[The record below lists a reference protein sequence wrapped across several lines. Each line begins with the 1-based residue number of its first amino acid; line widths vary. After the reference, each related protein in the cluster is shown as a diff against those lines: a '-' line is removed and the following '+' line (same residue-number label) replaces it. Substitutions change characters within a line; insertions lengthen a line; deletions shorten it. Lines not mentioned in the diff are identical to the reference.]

1 MPDPL
6 RLGVDLGGTKIEVA
20 ALGADG
26 AFRLRRRVPTPRGRY
41 DDTVAAIVALV
52 REAERELGAAGTV
65 GVGIPGAISARTG
78 RVKNANSTW
87 LNGRPLRE
95 DLCAALGREVRVAND
110 ANCLAV
116 SEATDGAAAGC
127 GLVFAAIL
135 GTGVGAGIAV
145 GARVHAGANGIAGEW
160 GHVPLPAP
168 HDDERPGPRCWCGR
182 DGCIEAWISGPALAA
197 DHARRGG
204 ARGPAEDGG
213 GAHDAAAIAAAA
225 AAGDPEAAASVE
237 RWLDRPVEPGPRL
250 PRTARPDRTARVL
263 GRPGHADPAQR
274 ARRLLGCARR
284 GLALGAAGRTLRG
297 TAGTHRTRHSS
308 FGPSSARG
316 PSPRSHCAARSSPAS
331 VARQNA
337 SVVAR
342 VARSSAATST

>member
-197 DHARRGG
+197 DHARRL
-204 ARGPAEDGG
+204 AACPGPAP
-213 GAHDAAAIAAAA
+213 DAAAIAAAA
-225 AAGDPEAAASVE
+225 AAGDAACAATLE
-237 RWLDRPVEPGPRL
+237 RWLDRL
-250 PRTARPDRTARVL
+250 ARALAMVIDVLDPDAIVL
-263 GRPGHADPAQR
+263 GGGLSNLDLAYRDLPAR
-274 ARRLLGCARR
+274 IAPRVFSDDLVTPILRSAHGDSSGVR
-284 GLALGAAGRTLRG
+284 GAAWLWGRRD
-297 TAGTHRTRHSS
+297 
-308 FGPSSARG
+308 GP
-316 PSPRSHCAARSSPAS
+316 
-331 VARQNA
+331 
-337 SVVAR
+337 
-342 VARSSAATST
+342 

>member
-237 RWLDRPVEPGPRL
+237 RWLDRL
-250 PRTARPDRTARVL
+250 ARALAMVIDVLDPDAIVL
-263 GRPGHADPAQR
+263 GGGLSNLDLAYRELPAR
-274 ARRLLGCARR
+274 IAPRVFSDDLVTPILRSAHGDSSGVR
-284 GLALGAAGRTLRG
+284 GAAWLWGRRD
-297 TAGTHRTRHSS
+297 
-308 FGPSSARG
+308 GP
-316 PSPRSHCAARSSPAS
+316 
-331 VARQNA
+331 
-337 SVVAR
+337 
-342 VARSSAATST
+342 

>member
-26 AFRLRRRVPTPRGRY
+26 AFRLRRRVPTPRGKY
-41 DDTVAAIVALV
+41 ADTVAAIASLV
-52 REAERELGAAGTV
+52 RDAERELGTTGTV

-127 GLVFAAIL
+127 GVVFAAIL

-160 GHVPLPAP
+160 GHVPLPSP
-168 HDDERPGPRCWCGR
+168 RDDERPGPRCWCGR
-182 DGCIEAWISGPALAA
+182 AGCIEAWLSGPALAA
-197 DHARRGG
+197 DHARRRG
-204 ARGPAEDGG
+204 ARDGAADRG
-213 GAHDAAAIAAAA
+213 DAPDTPDAAAIAAAA
-225 AAGDPEAAASVE
+225 ASGDPDAAATLD
-237 RWLDRPVEPGPRL
+237 RWLDRL
-250 PRTARPDRTARVL
+250 ARALAMVIDVLDPDAIVL
-263 GRPGHADPAQR
+263 GGGLSNVDVAYRELPAR
-274 ARRLLGCARR
+274 IAPRVFSDDLVTPILRSAHGDSSGVR
-284 GLALGAAGRTLRG
+284 GAAWLWGRRD
-297 TAGTHRTRHSS
+297 
-308 FGPSSARG
+308 
-316 PSPRSHCAARSSPAS
+316 
-331 VARQNA
+331 
-337 SVVAR
+337 
-342 VARSSAATST
+342 